1 MQGRLLSVNLAVP
14 RTFEY
19 HGQTL
24 PTGIFKEPAAGR
36 VRLGELSLD
45 GDIQADRRYHGGAE
59 KAVYLYPSEHYPLWR
74 KFLSRDDLSGGFF
87 GENFTTEGL
96 LEDTVHIGDIFRV
109 GSAVVQVTNP
119 RSPCFKL
126 GLKVGSARFIK
137 TFLESRRLGFY
148 LRVLEEGDVG
158 AGDPIGRIQT
168 APERVTVAEK
178 IERVFFER
186 PGRGGGGET

>member
-14 RTFEY
+14 RTLEY
-19 HGQTL
+19 RGRKV

-45 GDIQADRRYHGGAE
+45 GDIQADLLVHGGAE
-59 KAVYLYPSEHYPLWR
+59 KAVYLYPSEHYPHWKESLG
-74 KFLSRDDLSGGFF
+74 RDDLSAGFF

-96 LEDTVHIGDIFRV
+96 LEDTVHIDDVFRV
-109 GSAVVQVTNP
+109 GTAVVQMTTP

-126 GLKVGSARFIK
+126 GLKVGSARFLK

-148 LRVLEEGDVG
+148 LRVLEEGEVG
-158 AGDPIGRIQT
+158 AGGSIDRIDV
-168 APERVTVAEK
+168 APERITVAEM
-178 IERVFFER
+178 IRRTYFER
-186 PGRGGGGET
+186 EQSARGG